1 MRTSA
6 WVLVYGCLAGCGS
19 AEVKY
24 TEGGEDPEGTD
35 GAEGN
40 ESDDGI
46 AIAGTWIDSFGI
58 TNTITSESWGWQ
70 YPGYAD
76 MSFTITQFD
85 NDAGVAVVQ
94 DDVANDM
101 GEKLWGRFE
110 WTFVD
115 DVPYYCMTADG
126 LDSEDAAA
134 GRAPIDHGNVSAN
147 CNGYAWF
154 ELMPI

>member
-1 MRTSA
+1 MITG
-6 WVLVYGCLAGCGS
+6 LVCAALVGCGS
-19 AEVKY
+19 GEVKY
-24 TEGGEDPEGTD
+24 TEGGEDPQ
-35 GAEGN
+35 GN
-40 ESDDGI
+40 DENEEID
-46 AIAGTWIDSFGI
+46 IAGTWIDSFGI

-70 YPGYAD
+70 YPGYDD
-76 MSFTITQFD
+76 MNFAITQFD
-85 NDAGVAVVQ
+85 NDAGVAIVQ
-94 DDVANDM
+94 DETANEM
-101 GEKLWGRFE
+101 GDKLWGRFE

-134 GRAPIDHGNVSAN
+134 GVASIDHDNVSAN